1 MKFDK
6 YETRGAY
13 HWKEYAQGT
22 PYRKLVTTITSLF
35 PAHGTIL
42 DVGCGDGLISYLLYK
57 KGLKVTGLDNHPVAI
72 KFARKKTKGKI
83 EFKLLNIYK
92 ASYRLKK
99 RRFHY
104 LLAAEV
110 IEHLPDPTI
119 LKELILRHCT
129 KYAIITTPQKSK
141 KKGKYH
147 FREYTPTELIELFHP
162 LKCELIKVNKHK
174 IYLKIIPGKTKPL
187 A

>member
-92 ASYRLKK
+92 ASCRLKK

-129 KYAIITTPQKSK
+129 KYARSEEHTSELQSRPHLVCRLLLEK
-141 KKGKYH
+141 KKKTNSYI
-147 FREYTPTELIELFHP
+147 RYTTS
-162 LKCELIKVNKHK
+162 
-174 IYLKIIPGKTKPL
+174 
-187 A
+187 